1 MLAEEGE
8 YRPGKVPLCAYTTPI
23 GITANEAAEN
33 VARLMDLAI
42 ERYGR
47 PTEKPFYAT
56 TRFCQKYEVMA
67 NELISMFMRLTDWDQ
82 TPWRERTVS

>member
-8 YRPGKVPLCAYTTPI
+8 YRPGKVPLCAYTTSI

-47 PTEKPFYAT
+47 PTEKPF
-56 TRFCQKYEVMA
+56 
-67 NELISMFMRLTDWDQ
+67 MRLRASVKNMRSWQ
-82 TPWRERTVS
+82 TS